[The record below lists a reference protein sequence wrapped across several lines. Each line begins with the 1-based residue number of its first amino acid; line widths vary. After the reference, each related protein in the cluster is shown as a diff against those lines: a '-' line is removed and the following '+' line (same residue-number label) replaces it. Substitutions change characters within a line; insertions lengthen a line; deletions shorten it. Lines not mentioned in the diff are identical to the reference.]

1 LTVRMPK
8 FEMPPPRF
16 PAVLPERV
24 ELVRVTV
31 PPLFR
36 MPPPTLEQVLPE
48 RVELVTVRV
57 P

>member
-1 LTVRMPK
+1 
-8 FEMPPPRF
+8 
-16 PAVLPERV
+16 V

-48 RVELVTVRV
+48 RVELLTVSA